1 MFVFV
6 VLSRRRQT
14 RCAVVTGVHT
24 CALPICRRLSW
35 EPARIET
42 KPPSDFLSSALVA
55 GSHGSRRG
63 LKLGLAFAGERQAQV
78 AGSHGSRRGLK
89 LVLAGLVDA
98 LERVA
103 GSHGSRSGL
112 QLRPRQAGDPERSGE
127 RRGRKSG

>member
-78 AGSHGSRRGLK
+78 AGSHGSRRRSE
-89 LVLAGLVDA
+89 AR
-98 LERVA
+98 RVGKEC
-103 GSHGSRSGL
+103 GSKGKSRWARY
-112 QLRPRQAGDPERSGE
+112 Q
-127 RRGRKSG
+127 